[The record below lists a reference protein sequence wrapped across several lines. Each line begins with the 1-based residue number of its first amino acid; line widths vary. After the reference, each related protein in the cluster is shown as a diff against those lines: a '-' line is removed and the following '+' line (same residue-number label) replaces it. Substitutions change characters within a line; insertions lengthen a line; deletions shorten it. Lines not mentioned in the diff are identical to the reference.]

1 MPKNK
6 KIIFE
11 DLALIDYKKSW
22 EYQEKIFDKIINQ
35 KLENRENNQDKATE
49 NHLLFCQHPHVYTM
63 GKSGSTN
70 NLLFDDNFLKK
81 INARFYKINRGGDVT
96 YHGEGQL
103 VGYPIIDL
111 ENFDFTIKNY
121 IRNLEEVIILTLA
134 EYKIKGS
141 RLENSTGVWLDVGNP
156 FKVRKICAI
165 GVRASRYVSM
175 HGFALN
181 INTNLDYFNHII
193 PCGIGNKGVT
203 SMKNEI
209 GKEINFKEVQD
220 KVYKN
225 FLKVFCL

>member
-134 EYKIKGS
+134 EYKIK
-141 RLENSTGVWLDVGNP
+141 
-156 FKVRKICAI
+156 
-165 GVRASRYVSM
+165 
-175 HGFALN
+175 
-181 INTNLDYFNHII
+181 
-193 PCGIGNKGVT
+193 
-203 SMKNEI
+203 
-209 GKEINFKEVQD
+209 
-220 KVYKN
+220 
-225 FLKVFCL
+225 